1 MNLASAEKEK
11 IIEICKRNDISYCA
25 LFGSF
30 ARGEANENS
39 DIDLL
44 VRFSKPKGID
54 WLDAAFEIEDT
65 LGRKVDLITEKSL
78 HPLIR
83 ESVYED
89 LQDLYGKRKFDSAET
104 YS

>member
-1 MNLASAEKEK
+1 MNLAPTEKEK
-11 IIEICKRNDISYCA
+11 IVEICKRNDIEFCA

-30 ARGEANENS
+30 ARGEANDES

-78 HPLIR
+78 HSLIR
-83 ESVYED
+83 ESVFKD
-89 LQDLYGKRKFDSAET
+89 LEIFYGERKFDSAET